1 MPKTVI
7 FSDLDGT
14 LLDAVRY
21 SFNDALPALSLIQA
35 HGVPL
40 VLCSSKTRAEI
51 EACRQ
56 RMHNFHPFITEN
68 GGGIFI
74 LVGAERKHIGLDRT
88 RLCPGDAI
96 MLLNLEKL
104 TTEAQS

>member
-1 MPKTVI
+1 
-7 FSDLDGT
+7 
-14 LLDAVRY
+14 
-21 SFNDALPALSLIQA
+21 
-35 HGVPL
+35 
-40 VLCSSKTRAEI
+40 
-51 EACRQ
+51 
-56 RMHNFHPFITEN
+56 MHNFHPFITEN